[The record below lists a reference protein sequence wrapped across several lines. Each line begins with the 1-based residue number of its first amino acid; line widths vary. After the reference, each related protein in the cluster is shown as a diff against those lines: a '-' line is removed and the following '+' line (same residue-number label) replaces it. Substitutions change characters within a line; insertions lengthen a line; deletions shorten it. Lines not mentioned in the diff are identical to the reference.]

1 MIYKNNLKLI
11 FVSILLIFTVIGCSD
26 SSTSADE
33 SVAIIQG
40 SVEEEASKAKTTAS
54 QTGTEG
60 SVVIA
65 ARVTSN
71 GSFEAI
77 SETETEV
84 STSGEFT
91 LEVDASAADRIAVIA
106 ETGGGT
112 LKGYVAANIENGQSY
127 TIKPV
132 DVEST
137 AETRVYGQLVAD
149 GKANVVHSSDIEAA
163 VNANAAAEIYTSSS
177 AIAQVAA
184 GLANSAEARAE
195 FISEFEGDAE
205 TRLNQYFEAM
215 TDVQLQLES
224 NLAASSSAG
233 EREAAYDAFLDAKLN
248 AYTETGVDVST
259 LAKLGH
265 LKVNVMQN
273 SFTTVSSSV
282 RNNVKASTSLFA
294 AIAIDKAVQA
304 SAEASGVSQ
313 ATLSAIADAGVT
325 LRGEVKGS
333 AGASGG
339 IEAAFEAYHG
349 EVRSAL
355 ESDSSVQASII
366 IAIDTE
372 LNSVGGA
379 KLLFESALSGVIS
392 AGTLSEI
399 YVEYTNSVHSTVEA
413 QSDLLGDVNA
423 AAIADILIFIN
434 LFS

>member
-1 MIYKNNLKLI
+1 MIYKNNLKLL
-11 FVSILLIFTVIGCSD
+11 FGSILLIFTLMGCSD

-40 SVEEEASKAKTTAS
+40 SVEEEASKAKSTAS
-54 QTGTEG
+54 QTSAEGT
-60 SVVIA
+60 VVMA
-65 ARVTSN
+65 ARVASN
-71 GSFEAI
+71 GSIEAI

-84 STSGEFT
+84 NASGQFT
-91 LEVDASAADRIAVIA
+91 LEVDASTADRIAVIA

-112 LKGYVAANIENGQSY
+112 MKGYVSANVENGQSY

-132 DVEST
+132 NVEST
-137 AETRVYGQLVAD
+137 AETRIYGQLVAD
-149 GKANVVHSSDIEAA
+149 GKTDVVHSSDIEAA
-163 VNANAAAEIYTSSS
+163 VNANVAAQIYTSSS
-177 AIAQVAA
+177 AITHVAA
-184 GLANSAEARAE
+184 GLSNSAEARAQ

-205 TRLNQYFEAM
+205 AKLNQYFETM

-233 EREAAYDAFLDAKLN
+233 DREAAYEAFLDAKLN
-248 AYTETGVDVST
+248 AYTEAGVDVST

-273 SFTTVSSSV
+273 SITSVSSSV
-282 RNNVKASTSLFA
+282 RNNVKASTSSFA

-325 LRGEVKGS
+325 LRGEVKS
-333 AGASGG
+333 STGASGE
-339 IEAAFEAYHG
+339 IEAAFEAYHS

-355 ESDSSVQASII
+355 ESDSSVEASII

-379 KLLFESALSGVIS
+379 KLLFDSALSGVVS
-392 AGTLSEI
+392 AGTISDI
-399 YVEYTNSVHSTVEA
+399 YVEFTNSVHSTVEA
-413 QSDLLGDVNA
+413 QNALIGDVNA
-423 AAIADILIFIN
+423 SAIADILIFIN